1 MLLWL
6 GLVAVHWLQVA
17 VACQPEPRSWAWLVR
32 LDGPSLAWRALR
44 QLVLVFMRNLPYY
57 IPLLPSITSDCC
69 RLDDYVSLHY
79 LLKHMAHLVQAA
91 VWTAGLDDRLT
102 DSGLISFQLCKA
114 YAPPVG
120 VKGQISTVCLY
131 TAGGNLA
138 SKDNFILFY
147 LGRFDGGT
155 VFRCIMI
162 SPGKVFLGR
171 IEDEGEIR
179 FQQLRPRF
187 LQCLFQYNRG
197 Q

>member
-1 MLLWL
+1 MIGMYWSAFAAVMLYTGSITMNFRPLL
-6 GLVAVHWLQVA
+6 
-17 VACQPEPRSWAWLVR
+17 
-32 LDGPSLAWRALR
+32 LAFL
-44 QLVLVFMRNLPYY
+44 LPLNLPYY

-162 SPGKVFLGR
+162 SLERYSWGA
-171 IEDEGEIR
+171 
-179 FQQLRPRF
+179 
-187 LQCLFQYNRG
+187 
-197 Q
+197 

>member
-1 MLLWL
+1 MD
-6 GLVAVHWLQVA
+6 GVAISIIGRPRPLPGHDTPNPAHNTYPLK
-17 VACQPEPRSWAWLVR
+17 CEEPL
-32 LDGPSLAWRALR
+32 
-44 QLVLVFMRNLPYY
+44 NLPYY

-179 FQQLRPRF
+179 FQQLRPRL

>member
-1 MLLWL
+1 
-6 GLVAVHWLQVA
+6 
-17 VACQPEPRSWAWLVR
+17 
-32 LDGPSLAWRALR
+32 
-44 QLVLVFMRNLPYY
+44 
-57 IPLLPSITSDCC
+57 
-69 RLDDYVSLHY
+69 
-79 LLKHMAHLVQAA
+79 MAHLVQAA

-162 SPGKVFLGR
+162 SPGKVFRGR

-179 FQQLRPRF
+179 FQQLRPLF

>member
-1 MLLWL
+1 
-6 GLVAVHWLQVA
+6 
-17 VACQPEPRSWAWLVR
+17 
-32 LDGPSLAWRALR
+32 
-44 QLVLVFMRNLPYY
+44 
-57 IPLLPSITSDCC
+57 
-69 RLDDYVSLHY
+69 
-79 LLKHMAHLVQAA
+79 MAHLVQAA

-179 FQQLRPRF
+179 VPAAASLIPSMPVPIQSGANERKSAGVLTG
-187 LQCLFQYNRG
+187 L
-197 Q
+197 

>member
-1 MLLWL
+1 
-6 GLVAVHWLQVA
+6 
-17 VACQPEPRSWAWLVR
+17 
-32 LDGPSLAWRALR
+32 
-44 QLVLVFMRNLPYY
+44 
-57 IPLLPSITSDCC
+57 
-69 RLDDYVSLHY
+69 
-79 LLKHMAHLVQAA
+79 MAHLVRAA
-91 VWTAGLDDRLT
+91 VWTAGLMTGLT

-138 SKDNFILFY
+138 SKDNFILTWAVSMVAQYF
-147 LGRFDGGT
+147 G
-155 VFRCIMI
+155 IMI

>member
-1 MLLWL
+1 
-6 GLVAVHWLQVA
+6 
-17 VACQPEPRSWAWLVR
+17 
-32 LDGPSLAWRALR
+32 
-44 QLVLVFMRNLPYY
+44 
-57 IPLLPSITSDCC
+57 
-69 RLDDYVSLHY
+69 
-79 LLKHMAHLVQAA
+79 MAHLVQAA

-171 IEDEGEIR
+171 IEDSFNACSNTIGANERKSAGV
-179 FQQLRPRF
+179 LTG
-187 LQCLFQYNRG
+187 L
-197 Q
+197 

>member
-1 MLLWL
+1 MTETRDATLSSPLIHPRTVAFLLPL
-6 GLVAVHWLQVA
+6 
-17 VACQPEPRSWAWLVR
+17 
-32 LDGPSLAWRALR
+32 
-44 QLVLVFMRNLPYY
+44 NLPYY

-138 SKDNFILFY
+138 SKDNFIPFLP
-147 LGRFDGGT
+147 GP
-155 VFRCIMI
+155 FRWWHSI
-162 SPGKVFLGR
+162 SVHHDKPWKGIPGAH
-171 IEDEGEIR
+171 
-179 FQQLRPRF
+179 
-187 LQCLFQYNRG
+187 RG
-197 Q
+197 